1 MTGGIKV
8 SAYSELI
15 QYIDTI
21 SIINT
26 HCHKLPQKQG
36 FPASIKDLIEH
47 SYLGWCHKEWDGTK
61 EKATNFIRSLR
72 HNSYF
77 FWIEKSLQTIFNT
90 QKRFDEENYP
100 WFDEK
105 IKELSQKVSSDN
117 GFLRNVCHYD
127 KIILDGYWNPGT
139 DLGDP
144 DLFTP
149 TFRINQFLFGY
160 QIDTVDDN
168 GNNPFLNYNWPK
180 DLDFKGYLGK
190 IEEKIVEKKEAGCVA
205 LKSSLP
211 YDRAIC
217 FKERTYEEAE
227 KGYQNPNAKVE
238 DIIAFQ
244 DYIYFHICKIAAK
257 YNIPFQNHTGLGNL
271 EGSNAMLLKE
281 VISKNP
287 DTQFILFHGSFPWTD
302 DALALIHNFP
312 NIYADICWLPSIST
326 STAVYFIKQ
335 LLETGKADAITW
347 GCDSWTIIESFGAY
361 LAGRHAVAKAL
372 SDLIE
377 DDFLTVQEGKELSK
391 KIFRE
396 NAKMLYHI

>member
-8 SAYSELI
+8 SAYSELM

-117 GFLRNVCHYD
+117 GFLRSVCHYD

-139 DLGDP
+139 DLGDS

-211 YDRAIC
+211 YDRSIC

-227 KGYQNPNAKVE
+227 KGYQNPNAK
-238 DIIAFQ
+238 
-244 DYIYFHICKIAAK
+244 CK
-257 YNIPFQNHTGLGNL
+257 
-271 EGSNAMLLKE
+271 
-281 VISKNP
+281 
-287 DTQFILFHGSFPWTD
+287 
-302 DALALIHNFP
+302 
-312 NIYADICWLPSIST
+312 
-326 STAVYFIKQ
+326 
-335 LLETGKADAITW
+335 
-347 GCDSWTIIESFGAY
+347 
-361 LAGRHAVAKAL
+361 
-372 SDLIE
+372 
-377 DDFLTVQEGKELSK
+377 
-391 KIFRE
+391 
-396 NAKMLYHI
+396 